1 MRYGYTTKATD
12 LPAADWKVKALRLL
26 LWFIPRGAPDHE
38 SLYPGVKK
46 WLVEV
51 DDGGDVAREIALGEN
66 DVPLFVAPDGRNR
79 GFWSDHVFSK
89 DELAPVE
96 ASYFES
102 LWARHVSGR
111 RVHSD
116 A

>member
-12 LPAADWKVKALRLL
+12 LPAADWKVKALRRL

-38 SLYPGVKK
+38 PLYPQVRK

-51 DDGGDVAREIALGEN
+51 DDRGNVAREIALGEN
-66 DVPLFVAPDGRNR
+66 GTPLFIAPDTRNR
-79 GFWSDHVFSK
+79 GFWSDHVFSD

-96 ASYFES
+96 ASHFES
-102 LWARHVSGR
+102 LWSRCVSDGR
-111 RVHSD
+111 VGSD